1 MIIGGAAI
9 LGGVRLIRDGF
20 GLPPGWLSRT
30 PFTGWTLPGV
40 LLLAGVAAPQLLA
53 AAMIV
58 TRHRAALWASYLA
71 GLALLAWI
79 GVQLLVLQRFFFL
92 QPVIA
97 ALGLAEVGLAW
108 LWQRAGRPAPDGQD
122 FRP

>member
-1 MIIGGAAI
+1 M
-9 LGGVRLIRDGF
+9 
-20 GLPPGWLSRT
+20 
-30 PFTGWTLPGV
+30 

-97 ALGLAEVGLAW
+97 ALGVGEVGLAW
-108 LWQRAGRPAPDGQD
+108 LWQRTGRAPDGQD

>member
-1 MIIGGAAI
+1 M
-9 LGGVRLIRDGF
+9 
-20 GLPPGWLSRT
+20 
-30 PFTGWTLPGV
+30 PGV
-40 LLLAGVAAPQLLA
+40 LLLAGVAAPQRLA

-79 GVQLLVLQRFFFL
+79 G
-92 QPVIA
+92 
-97 ALGLAEVGLAW
+97 EVGLAW
-108 LWQRAGRPAPDGQD
+108 LWQRTGRPAPDGQD